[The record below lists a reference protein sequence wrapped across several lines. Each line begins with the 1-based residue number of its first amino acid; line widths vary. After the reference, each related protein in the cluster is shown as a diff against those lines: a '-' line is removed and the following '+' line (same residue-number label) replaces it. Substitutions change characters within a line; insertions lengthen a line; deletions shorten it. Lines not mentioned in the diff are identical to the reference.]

1 MNLEKKPS
9 GNNKNLIIPIL
20 IFIGV
25 AIGAFLL
32 TSFIISL
39 FK

>member
-25 AIGAFLL
+25 SIVAFLL
-32 TSFIISL
+32 TTFVISL